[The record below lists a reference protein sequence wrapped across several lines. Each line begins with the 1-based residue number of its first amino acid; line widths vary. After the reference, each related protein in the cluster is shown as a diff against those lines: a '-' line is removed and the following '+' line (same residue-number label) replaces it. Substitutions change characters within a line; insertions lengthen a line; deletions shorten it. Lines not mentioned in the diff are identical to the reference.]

1 MLAKLQWPLELTGMD
16 EMKRLK
22 LLRVGLLLTMCLLAG
37 CGLFSRD
44 RKETYLGAQQGKSL
58 DVPPDLDSPARRDV
72 MMVPEGSTSQDGMS
86 EKPVSEIR
94 SSAADVAEKL
104 FVDADPAQAFERV
117 RDALEQAQIGTL
129 GAVDA
134 AERTIAVRVEIET
147 VDERWLR
154 KDKVDRQEFDRIAK
168 VVADGAKSRVLVLS
182 SAGEEVDDE
191 ASKKI
196 LSAVRERV
204 TD

>member
-22 LLRVGLLLTMCLLAG
+22 LPQVGLLLTMCLLAG

-44 RKETYLGAQQGKSL
+44 KKEAYLQAQQGKSL
-58 DVPPDLDSPARRDV
+58 DVPADLDSPGRRDV

-94 SSAADVAEKL
+94 SSAAEVAEKL

-134 AERTIAVRVEIET
+134 AERTIAVRVEVET

-154 KDKVDRQEFDRIAK
+154 KDKVERQEFDRVAK

-182 SAGEEVDDE
+182 ASGEEVDDE